1 MKASEAALQIGR
13 FVSVI
18 GLLLAITLAQ
28 GCGGG
33 ASIQSA
39 PIITAVSVSPQN
51 PTIAAGQQQL
61 FSAEVSGTGNFS
73 TAVVWLVNEVPG
85 GNLSIGTIST
95 GGNYSAPANFNAA
108 FTVTINAVSTQD
120 STKSGTAQA
129 NLVVGLVSGVTIA
142 PQAQNVYAG
151 GNQLFMATVQGT
163 GNINPNVTWSVNGVP
178 GGNSAVGTMGTGP
191 SAFYTAPDVI
201 PNPASVTITA
211 TSVQDTTKSGTA
223 VATVMA
229 PPLGIISVNV
239 TPTSVNMPASQT
251 QTFTVNVIGVG
262 NFNSAVTWSVGP
274 AGVILPNYG
283 TISPGGL
290 YTPPNNLT
298 DPTPIN
304 ITVTSVADPSKSST
318 AAVQVF
324 PTPVITSLSPNP
336 AQAGDMIDINGT
348 NLDSVI
354 GIQFTGPNNLILPVP
369 TFGTEIPV
377 PLSAVSGPVSV
388 ITQLPGFAP
397 VVTNSLQF
405 TRIPALRIR
414 AANRDLST
422 GESTQFSY
430 RILGMPSA
438 QTIEWTA
445 DVGTIDGS
453 GNYQAPGGVPS
464 DTFAHIQGCI
474 SATQICQSEILGLHP
489 FRITPYPAS
498 VALAGSLLLQ
508 SVLRGATWTELAGG
522 GSLTPNGLYTAGT
535 TIASS
540 GGIPV
545 SATLNG
551 ATENA
556 TVGVTGGVPGVVS
569 EVSDYI
575 DYTLPLPLGT
585 ANEQVAVSGTHLYAL
600 ASGNLADP
608 VDRTYFWIDVYDIS
622 DPIHPV
628 WVDAVETALRSPM
641 YTSGQYMYQVGGG
654 LIAVFYISGTT
665 PMLIAE
671 AAIPPVSNV
680 SNFDGIVW
688 VWPATGWS
696 GSQDQVTVEQFDLRS
711 GNIVQTNFQLPGPTG
726 AGPSSSVTSLPM
738 GTDTRL
744 FVLNLVNAHTSS
756 ASTELDTFDLTT
768 SPPSLLQ
775 AQTISAPF
783 SYSSF
788 LGSILVVG
796 AEIFDVSSGLP
807 VQVST
812 LPPLATGNPVG
823 FNGTQLLTGS
833 LGLLVTDLT
842 DLSQPKL
849 TGVLFD
855 PTSGS
860 TGAWAG
866 QYVITGNGD
875 IREFDASPTGGALVK
890 ATPLGPFLASVVY
903 DQLIYQS
910 HLFEAT
916 ETDHNAFVSILDL
929 TTNPLS
935 EVSEFDTGSANPIA
949 VQATGSTMY
958 VGTDQ
963 SLLVVDISNPASPV
977 QITSMTG
984 AVSALSISGNYL
996 YEGTADGHLV
1006 AFNISQSAAPV
1017 QVSSQTIPSPA
1028 ITIRASNNLLFI
1040 ADDTSG
1046 LLTYSLANPS
1056 APTLLSQFQPA
1067 TAIGDVAIDGTL
1079 VLLATSDQG
1088 MVIANIA
1095 NPSQPVQVGQAILP
1109 AAGIT
1114 TASAI
1119 ADGITFTNKVAYVG
1133 TWADGGILY
1142 GFDYSTAAH
1151 PRMVAVMPEGAL
1163 CDSVLTL
1170 QNDGMDL
1177 FDGGALDAFPFLDID
1192 LSQPRNVINFYSV
1205 FASAINAGTGNACDV
1220 TFQTVQSRRT
1230 RASYAAMRARLRK
1243 RK

>member
-1 MKASEAALQIGR
+1 MNASDAATQIGR
-13 FVSVI
+13 LVSII
-18 GLLLAITLAQ
+18 GLLVAITLAQ

-39 PIITAVSVSPQN
+39 SIITTVSVSPQN

-73 TAVVWLVNEVPG
+73 AAVVWLVNDVPG
-85 GNLSIGTIST
+85 GNLSVGTVST
-95 GGNYSAPANFNAA
+95 GGNYSAPASFNAA
-108 FTVTINAVSTQD
+108 FTVTVKAVSSQD
-120 STKSGTAQA
+120 STKSGIAQA
-129 NLVVGLVSGVTIA
+129 NLVVGLVSGVTVA
-142 PQAQNVYAG
+142 PKTQDVFAG
-151 GNQLFMATVQGT
+151 ANQLFSANVQGT
-163 GNINPNVTWSVNGVP
+163 GIINPNVTWSVNGVP
-178 GGNSAVGTMGTGP
+178 GGNSAVGTVGTGP

-223 VATVMA
+223 VATVVA

-251 QTFTVNVIGVG
+251 QTFTVNVVGVG

-274 AGVILPNYG
+274 NGVILPNYG
-283 TISPGGL
+283 SISPTGV
-290 YTPPNNLT
+290 YTPPNSLT

-304 ITVTSVADPSKSST
+304 ITATSVADPSKSST
-318 AAVQVF
+318 VAVQVF
-324 PTPVITSLSPNP
+324 PTPVITSLSPNS
-336 AQAGDMIDINGT
+336 AQAGDTIEINGT
-348 NLDSVI
+348 NLNSVI

-377 PLSAVSGPVSV
+377 PFSAVSGPVSV

-414 AANRDLST
+414 AANRDLSA

-430 RILGMPSA
+430 RILGMPNA
-438 QTIEWTA
+438 QAIQWTT

-453 GNYQAPGGVPS
+453 GNYEAPGAVTS

-474 SATQICQSEILGLHP
+474 SGTQTCQTEILGLHP

-498 VALAGSLLLQ
+498 VALGASLQLQ
-508 SVLRGATWTELAGG
+508 SILEGATWMELAGG
-522 GSLTPNGLYTAGT
+522 GSLTTGGLYTAGT
-535 TIASS
+535 AVASA

-556 TVGVTGGVPGVVS
+556 TVGVTGVPGVVS
-569 EVSDYI
+569 EISDYI
-575 DYTLPLPLGT
+575 DYTLPLPFGT
-585 ANEQVAVSGTHLYAL
+585 LNEQVSVSGTHLYAL
-600 ASGNLADP
+600 ASGNLNDP

-622 DPIHPV
+622 DPIHPI
-628 WVDAVETALRSPM
+628 WVDAVETALRSPI
-641 YTSGQYMYQVGGG
+641 YTSGQYLYQVGVDV
-654 LIAVFYISGTT
+654 IAVFDISGTT
-665 PMLIAE
+665 PVLIAE
-671 AAIPPVSNV
+671 AAIPSVSNR

-711 GNIVQTNFQLPGPTG
+711 GNIVQTNFQLPGPAG
-726 AGPSSSVTSLPM
+726 AGPSSSVSSLPM

-744 FVLNLVNAHTSS
+744 FVLNSVNATTSS
-756 ASTELDTFDLTT
+756 ASTELDTYDLTT

-775 AQTISAPF
+775 AQTISPPF
-783 SYSSF
+783 YYTSF
-788 LGSILVVG
+788 FGNVLVVG
-796 AEIFDVSSGLP
+796 GEIFDVSSGLP

-812 LPPLATGNPVG
+812 LPSLAAGNLVG
-823 FNGTQLLTGS
+823 FNGKELLTAFQS
-833 LGLLVTDLT
+833 SLLVTDLT

-849 TGVLFD
+849 TGVLVD
-855 PTSGS
+855 PTWAT

-866 QYVITGNGD
+866 QYVITGNGG
-875 IREFDASPTGGALVK
+875 IRVFDASPTGGGIIE

-903 DQLIYQS
+903 DQLVYQS
-910 HLFEAT
+910 HLLEAT
-916 ETDHNAFVSILDL
+916 ETDHNAFVSNLDL
-929 TTNPLS
+929 TTNPPT
-935 EVSEFDTGSANPIA
+935 EVSEFDTGSANPLA
-949 VQATGSTMY
+949 VQVTGGTMY

-963 SLLVVDISNPASPV
+963 SLLVVNISNPASPM

-1006 AFNISQSAAPV
+1006 AFNISQPAAPL

-1046 LLTYSLANPS
+1046 LLTYNLASPS
-1056 APTLLSQFQPA
+1056 TPALLSQFQPA
-1067 TAIGDVAIDGTL
+1067 TAIGDVAIDGNL
-1079 VLLATSDQG
+1079 ALLATSDQG
-1088 MVIANIA
+1088 LVIADVT
-1095 NPSQPVQVGQAILP
+1095 NPSKPAKVGQAILP
-1109 AAGIT
+1109 AYGVT

-1151 PRMVAVMPEGAL
+1151 PRMVAVMPEGTL

-1170 QNDGMDL
+1170 QNDGTDL
-1177 FDGGALDAFPFLDID
+1177 FDGGALDAFPFVDID
-1192 LSQPRNVINFYSV
+1192 LSQPRNVINFYPV

-1220 TFQTVQSRRT
+1220 TFQTAQSRRART
-1230 RASYAAMRARLRK
+1230 SYTAMRARLRR